1 MKVLLA
7 RNSNNKT
14 KLIIVHPLIQYYEA
28 QSENL
33 LPTAKKMCLLGT
45 PAVISYEF
53 LGVFPRSVQPNAGIV
68 RVTDS
73 VVKQTIMYIGLDI
86 I

>member
-7 RNSNNKT
+7 RNSNNKR

-33 LPTAKKMCLLGT
+33 IHTAKNVFIGHRT
-45 PAVISYEF
+45 VIPYEF
-53 LGVFPRSVQPNAGIV
+53 LGVFPRSVQPNAG
-68 RVTDS
+68 
-73 VVKQTIMYIGLDI
+73 
-86 I
+86 